1 VTDDQHERKDDETI
15 AHLLHDAEGVIDIDP
30 SSLQQRKYELREW
43 MAGSNLTGQPE
54 ADGRPTSRKPSSGAR
69 PRFIEWN
76 PDLTL
81 KPLDP
86 KHGPD
91 GDTAAGLHLTVGDHL
106 HAAPAASSGWRPT
119 ACRDEAAEAALNA
132 VSELRIYL
140 TLSRPGTHTQLLQKV
155 LADAEDEITRTGQ
168 ISARLYE
175 QLRTALTDTPLGP
188 ALEASAG
195 VVARLLAGE

>member
-1 VTDDQHERKDDETI
+1 MTDDQHERKDDETI
-15 AHLLHDAEGVIDIDP
+15 AHLLRDAEGVIDIDP

-43 MAGSNLTGQPE
+43 MAGSDRTGRPE
-54 ADGRPTSRKPSSGAR
+54 ADGPTGRKHSSGAW

-81 KPLDP
+81 KPLDSP
-86 KHGPD
+86 REVD
-91 GDTAAGLHLTVGDHL
+91 GDTAARLHRAVGDHL
-106 HAAPAASSGWRPT
+106 HPAPAASSGWRPN
-119 ACRDEAAEAALNA
+119 AGRDEAAEAALNA
-132 VSELRIYL
+132 VSELRTYL
-140 TLSRPGTHTQLLQKV
+140 ALSRPGTHTQLLQTV
-155 LADAEDEITRTGQ
+155 LAEAEDEITRTGQ

-175 QLRTALTDTPLGP
+175 QLRTALTDTPLGA